1 MEKSKKREKGQSG
14 EVNGEEV
21 EEYEEVS
28 LREKRP
34 TIESFFFFL
43 QLLVVN
49 VVFSLPYFYS
59 LVVLLISGLSTWG
72 VSIHLHCVVCRLF

>member
-1 MEKSKKREKGQSG
+1 M
-14 EVNGEEV
+14 

-34 TIESFFFFL
+34 TIE

-59 LVVLLISGLSTWG
+59 LVVLVISGLSTWG